1 MRVRGTNA
9 HEQRM
14 IDLLGGILHSAG
26 GLAQSIEKG
35 PVRLLSDEPRF
46 DCTDAFSFPVF
57 RLRVLGGIPGVHI
70 ISRVAFWYI
79 CGGLSP
85 PLLIFFPQ
93 VIHSF

>member
-35 PVRLLSDEPRF
+35 TCS
-46 DCTDAFSFPVF
+46 
-57 RLRVLGGIPGVHI
+57 I
-70 ISRVAFWYI
+70 IV
-79 CGGLSP
+79 
-85 PLLIFFPQ
+85 
-93 VIHSF
+93 